1 MAEIGVSHRFYYVRG
16 NEREVVLR
24 LFADGQVSYDFK
36 APHGSWSYAWDD
48 AVHKGIFTIR
58 FNWNPEREVKEHVFV
73 QIGDSNVYRS
83 TASQVAWTA
92 SIISSSS

>member
-1 MAEIGVSHRFYYVRG
+1 MATIDVSHRFVYVRG

-24 LFADGQVSYDFK
+24 LFEDGLVSYDWK
-36 APHGSWSYAWDD
+36 TPHGSWSYSWDD
-48 AVHKGIFTIR
+48 AVHTSIFTIR

-92 SIISSSS
+92 SIITSP

>member
-1 MAEIGVSHRFYYVRG
+1 MATIDVRHRFIYVRG

-24 LFADGQVSYDFK
+24 LLEDGQVSYDWK
-36 APHGSWSYAWDD
+36 TPHGSWLYSWDD

-73 QIGDSNVYRS
+73 QIADTNVYRS
-83 TASQVAWTA
+83 CATQFSWTA
-92 SIISSSS
+92 FIVKSE